1 MRLRPLPAG
10 MLVVLV
16 LGTACT
22 SSDGPSRPT
31 TQGSAPQATG
41 TADPAA
47 VSALAARVCK
57 LPRQW
62 LVETW
67 RGWRRDRS
75 GQIQI
80 LPTLP
85 NFVAGNGIYP
95 HAGPWPYLEDVPML
109 WYGPG
114 YIKSQGT
121 VSRPVTS
128 ADIAPTVAELLH
140 FKFNAPDGKPMTEA
154 LVPAARRTT
163 PPRLILT
170 VVYDAGGLV
179 VLNRWPKQHPNL
191 DRLERIGTYFSHAT
205 VGSNPTSTAQI
216 HATIGTGAYPRLHG
230 IIGNHM
236 LMNGHVRAPWQGGPS
251 DLLLPTLADEYDKAM
266 GNKPLVGLAATA
278 SFHLGMMGHGSE
290 FPGGDKDI
298 AVLHGGRNSA
308 QWGLGG
314 ANGPYY
320 TFPSYVNS
328 LPPLSTYFPVADA
341 ADGKMDG
348 RWRGKDIPKVRNG
361 FDTPAR
367 LPFQTNVVRNV
378 IQREG
383 FGEDDTPDLFYLN
396 YKLIDE
402 VGHIW
407 NLDSP
412 EMHDTVKVQDDQ
424 LPQLIRILN
433 TDVGRGRWVMVLT
446 ADHGHTP
453 DPRTTGA
460 IRIAK
465 TRVQP
470 LVQEKFGKPGVGPLI
485 QSFQPTW
492 IFMNMDNVQKA
503 GANLTEISNYL
514 MTLTKQQV
522 DTTDSAIPPGTAT
535 DPAFRI
541 AYPST
546 MIDHLP
552 CLQVPPPE
560 TG

>member
-1 MRLRPLPAG
+1 MPRRPLPTAIAVV
-10 MLVVLV
+10 ML
-16 LGTACT
+16 LGVACT
-22 SSDGPSRPT
+22 SAGDGPHSSDPSAALAT
-31 TQGSAPQATG
+31 TGGAG
-41 TADPAA
+41 PAA
-47 VSALAARVCK
+47 ESALAAKVCT
-57 LPRQW
+57 LPRNW

-67 RGWRRDRS
+67 RGWRQDRA

-85 NFVAGNGIYP
+85 NFVAGDGIYP

-114 YIKSQGT
+114 YIRSQGT
-121 VSRPVTS
+121 VRRPVTS
-128 ADIAPTVAELLH
+128 ADVAPTVADLLH
-140 FKFNAPDGKPMTEA
+140 FRFDAPDGKPMTEA
-154 LVPAARRTT
+154 LVPAAQRKT

-179 VLNRWPKQHPNL
+179 VLNRWPEQHPNL
-191 DRLERIGTYFSHAT
+191 DRLEKEGTYYSHAT

-230 IIGNHM
+230 IVGNHM
-236 LMNGHVRAPWQGGPS
+236 LMNGHVRAPWADGPS
-251 DLLLPTLADEYDKAM
+251 DLLLPTLGDEYDKAM

-278 SFHLGMMGHGSE
+278 SFHLGMMSHGSE
-290 FPGGDKDI
+290 LPGGDKDI
-298 AVLHGGRNSA
+298 AVLHGGRNSVK
-308 QWGLGG
+308 WGLGG
-314 ANGPYY
+314 ANGQYY
-320 TFPSYVNS
+320 SFPSYVND

-341 ADGKMDG
+341 SDGKMDG
-348 RWRGKDIPKVRNG
+348 LWRGKVISQVRGG

-383 FGEDDTPDLFYLN
+383 FGRDDVPDLFYLN

-412 EMHDTVKVQDDQ
+412 EMHDTVKVQDNQ
-424 LPQLIRILN
+424 LPQLIKILN
-433 TDVGRGRWVMVLT
+433 TDVGRGKWVMVLT

-470 LVQEKFGKPGVGPLI
+470 LIQQRFGKPGVGPLI
-485 QSFQPTW
+485 KSFQPTW
-492 IFMNMDNVQKA
+492 LFMNMDNVKKA
-503 GANLTEISNYL
+503 GTSLTAISNYI
-514 MTLTKQQV
+514 MTLTKSQV
-522 DTTDSAIPPGTAT
+522 ATTGSTIPPGTAT

-552 CLQVPPPE
+552 CLKIPPPE